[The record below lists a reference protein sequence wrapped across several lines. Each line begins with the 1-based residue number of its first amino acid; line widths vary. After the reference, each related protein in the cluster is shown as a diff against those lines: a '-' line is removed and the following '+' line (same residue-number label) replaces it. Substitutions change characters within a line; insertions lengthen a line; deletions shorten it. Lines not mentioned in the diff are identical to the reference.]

1 MSFSSSSLK
10 SSSRILLL
18 LVSGRSGSTPSSA
31 PGLWLVL
38 WSVHGSGLGSGWR
51 ILVELLAADSPRL
64 LPAPFSVP
72 SPLLSTCCS
81 GSLWLGLR
89 LASGLAGL
97 LPTCLSL
104 LRRYWRTGADSAP
117 CGAACRVVGLAV
129 LRRLGLV
136 VG

>member
-18 LVSGRSGSTPSSA
+18 LVSGRSGSTPGSA

-38 WSVHGSGLGSGWR
+38 WSLPGSGLGLGWR
-51 ILVELLAADSPRL
+51 IPVELLAAVRL